1 MPAERMAK
9 NRVGR
14 YLSLLPA
21 LLTFG
26 LGIYALTPPALNA
39 GQEYFRRDDLSRDA
53 EALHKALLEAR
64 ASALRKAQAVGVSM
78 DSSGWIVFEDKG
90 RTIDK
95 GEAVLS
101 GVWSS
106 ETKIGTNIPDGRFFF
121 EKDGAC
127 RISSTALCAKDDWQ
141 HPERAGHVVTIA
153 SDARRICR
161 IFFDGTGTPLIECGD
176 F

>member
-53 EALHKALLEAR
+53 EALLAQGVAAVYTPKDCDLNRIAADVIGLVDAASRREREALEL
-64 ASALRKAQAVGVSM
+64 
-78 DSSGWIVFEDKG
+78 
-90 RTIDK
+90 
-95 GEAVLS
+95 
-101 GVWSS
+101 
-106 ETKIGTNIPDGRFFF
+106 
-121 EKDGAC
+121 
-127 RISSTALCAKDDWQ
+127 
-141 HPERAGHVVTIA
+141 AG
-153 SDARRICR
+153 S
-161 IFFDGTGTPLIECGD
+161 
-176 F
+176 